1 MPSVGTFPDL
11 AKRLR
16 EVQLLLSR
24 LPWDFEEPA
33 ALPKLQSALEQC
45 LHNPR
50 QTRLTVQAVMRRLDA
65 LRDGLTTLQALE
77 TEVRDTTVEALRD
90 AHTVVTRMASQ
101 LEGLGIQATNVE
113 AAATRV
119 RDKLESSAP
128 WRGLSDL
135 EGDLEE
141 IRIAYR
147 SERSKLLQE
156 QEQRLEASRQKVRG
170 FNGYSTLG
178 ADQSHAVLKPLAA
191 CANSTDEEA
200 IAPSLEELKDP
211 FVARLQRAEREAG
224 ETLDRLLVDKGEV
237 TVTQQVD
244 LGLHNREL
252 NSEED
257 VRALQEIESRLLR
270 WCNRETVCGFS
281 EDSDDGDDRSR
292 RLSARSVAA
301 AAPVGGFAAGDGVVL
316 SPLGAGA
323 GRGLDEAAKTKRSAS
338 TTGWMNR

>member
-1 MPSVGTFPDL
+1 
-11 AKRLR
+11 
-16 EVQLLLSR
+16 
-24 LPWDFEEPA
+24 
-33 ALPKLQSALEQC
+33 
-45 LHNPR
+45 
-50 QTRLTVQAVMRRLDA
+50 MRRLDA
-65 LRDGLTTLQALE
+65 LHDGLTTLQALE

-237 TVTQQVD
+237 TQLTQQVD

-257 VRALQEIESRLLR
+257 VRALAQEIESRLLPLVQQG
-270 WCNRETVCGFS
+270 NRRGFG
-281 EDSDDGDDRSR
+281 EDSDDGDDPRS
-292 RLSARSVAA
+292 
-301 AAPVGGFAAGDGVVL
+301 
-316 SPLGAGA
+316 
-323 GRGLDEAAKTKRSAS
+323 
-338 TTGWMNR
+338 